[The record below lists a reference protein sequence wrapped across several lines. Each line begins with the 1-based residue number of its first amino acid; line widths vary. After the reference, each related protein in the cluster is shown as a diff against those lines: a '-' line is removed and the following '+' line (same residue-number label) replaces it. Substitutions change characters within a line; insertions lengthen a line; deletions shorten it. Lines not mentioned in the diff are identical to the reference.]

1 MYKLEEF
8 KQLIKDFSDVADF
21 LVIYIAEAHS
31 TDGWAFTNNF
41 DINQHRSL
49 EERLSAAQ
57 IVVQKE
63 PLCPV
68 VVDEMNDITAIKYGA
83 LPERLYV
90 LQAGGAFV
98 PGEDEIRRLLTQ
110 VKLCT
115 CHPTSLRGSLCSVGD
130 RGCPLC
136 NQHILLIYHNTTYF
150 LAFCNQ
156 AHYQYTTTSTCSSIA
171 AVQHLFHQA

>member
-1 MYKLEEF
+1 MYLNLDGIL
-8 KQLIKDFSDVADF
+8 QH
-21 LVIYIAEAHS
+21 LVSFIHS
-31 TDGWAFTNNF
+31 SEITHCVSISDGWAFTNNF

-90 LQAGGAFV
+90 LQAGKVVYKVRFV
-98 PGEDEIRRLLTQ
+98 Q
-110 VKLCT
+110 
-115 CHPTSLRGSLCSVGD
+115 S
-130 RGCPLC
+130 
-136 NQHILLIYHNTTYF
+136 
-150 LAFCNQ
+150 
-156 AHYQYTTTSTCSSIA
+156 
-171 AVQHLFHQA
+171 